1 MPSANNRT
9 LPQIAGKF
17 CVSRVT
23 HAFTLFLPLGS
34 ASQGAPSFYTGIF
47 FAREYFVWMV
57 LFLKFVL
64 TLGFGLVILALL

>member
-1 MPSANNRT
+1 MPGLSSRPSAQFRKEQAR
-9 LPQIAGKF
+9 LLGVFPASSPQLHNPGTSNA
-17 CVSRVT
+17 
-23 HAFTLFLPLGS
+23 L
-34 ASQGAPSFYTGIF
+34 FYTGIF